1 MNLSDESDPVLP
13 SEAANAVEDLDIQT
27 DEISATESTAPQEA
41 TSTNRVDGTSTQ
53 DEVMEGSLES
63 TTVEN
68 ETPQLSSPPPAP
80 GKDPASPD
88 TQQDDDAPTL
98 APTAGDDEDVDFK
111 VETALTS
118 LQSSVEEIKDEASA
132 KSAVPMLE
140 ESITSLEELLKTSSS
155 WGDADKETIDIQL
168 EEAAGMFDELE
179 KSVTKMPNVKDVVSP
194 LFERLEKLLVPQQAA
209 P

>member
-1 MNLSDESDPVLP
+1 M
-13 SEAANAVEDLDIQT
+13 
-27 DEISATESTAPQEA
+27 
-41 TSTNRVDGTSTQ
+41 
-53 DEVMEGSLES
+53 
-63 TTVEN
+63 
-68 ETPQLSSPPPAP
+68 
-80 GKDPASPD
+80 
-88 TQQDDDAPTL
+88 
-98 APTAGDDEDVDFK
+98 
-111 VETALTS
+111 ETALTS

-132 KSAVPMLE
+132 KSAVPKLE

>member
-1 MNLSDESDPVLP
+1 
-13 SEAANAVEDLDIQT
+13 
-27 DEISATESTAPQEA
+27 
-41 TSTNRVDGTSTQ
+41 
-53 DEVMEGSLES
+53 MEGSLEN
-63 TTVEN
+63 VADEN
-68 ETPQLSSPPPAP
+68 ETPQLTIPAETP
-80 GKDPASPD
+80 ETDLATLEQSEDVPM
-88 TQQDDDAPTL
+88 L
-98 APTAGDDEDVDFK
+98 APAADGDVDFDLQ
-111 VETALTS
+111 VESALTS
-118 LQSSVEEIKDEASA
+118 LESNVKEIKDEASA
-132 KSAVPMLE
+132 KSAVPKLE